1 MQALKNILPGHHNT
15 SQIPCSNMASTQPL
29 AGKVALIT
37 GASKG
42 IGAATALELTSL
54 GAKVVINYSSNSK
67 PADELVK
74 KIGSDKAIAIKANAA
89 DVREIERLVQE
100 TVSWGGQIDILI
112 PNAGLALMKTLEQT
126 GEEDFQRTMDLNV
139 KGPYFLVQVRTAL
152 NPCG

>member
-1 MQALKNILPGHHNT
+1 MT
-15 SQIPCSNMASTQPL
+15 SSQPL

-42 IGAATALELTSL
+42 IGAATALELASL
-54 GAKVVINYSSNSK
+54 GAKVVVNYSSDSA

-74 KIGSDKAIAIKANAA
+74 QIGSDKAIAIKANAA

-100 TVSWGGQIDILI
+100 TVSWGGHIDILI

-126 GEEDFQRTMDLNV
+126 EEADFQRTMDLNV
-139 KGPYFLVQVRTAL
+139 KGPYFLAQVCVTQFMTVSKTTSR
-152 NPCG
+152 

>member
-1 MQALKNILPGHHNT
+1 
-15 SQIPCSNMASTQPL
+15 MAFPQPL

-42 IGAATALELTSL
+42 IGAATALELASL
-54 GAKVVINYSSNSK
+54 GAKVVINYSSDAA

-89 DVREIERLVQE
+89 DVGEIERLVQD
-100 TVSWGGQIDILI
+100 TVKWGGKIDILV

-126 GEEDFQRTMDLNV
+126 TETEFQRTMDLNV
-139 KGPYFLVQVRTAL
+139 KGPYFLAQVGTF
-152 NPCG
+152 NPQDFA